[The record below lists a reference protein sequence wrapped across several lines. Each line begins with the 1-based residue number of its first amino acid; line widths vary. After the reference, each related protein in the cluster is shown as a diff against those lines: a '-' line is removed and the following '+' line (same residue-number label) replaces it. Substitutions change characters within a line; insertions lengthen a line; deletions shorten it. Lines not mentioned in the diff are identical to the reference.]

1 MKADIVQLLPVGMVA
16 PRFQGGIGMH
26 LVCRNETGL
35 PSSVGF
41 LGALRIAL
49 LSGLVVTGGP
59 VWAQQDA
66 PMDDQDSVT
75 IICDDGTE
83 LQAAF
88 DDKGVEITFANGT
101 KVSLPQGKSNDD
113 SYSYSNGKFT
123 LNGNDESAE
132 WTVGRRV
139 PVACKIKDD
148 TPPTPFDA
156 PITIDADPLP
166 ADKANP
172 DAQPQVN
179 CYRFPGFMVKEVD
192 LGEKGAE
199 KLAITPQ
206 NAACKRDAAKD
217 EKVVKDDIAGYFLG
231 VKGNFAFFQGSDG
244 WNGGMPFVVYDAK
257 TMKRLFED
265 SFEGEDFHSIDT
277 DGTNLTLNFRRSYT
291 ADCSLYLDGGDC
303 AARLRKMI
311 GLGGIAKIPECGPAY
326 EAEKKRT
333 PDYAKE
339 IEQLP
344 SVISYEAV
352 LKFDG
357 KMVNVSPLAG
367 DTGCHVPD

>member
-1 MKADIVQLLPVGMVA
+1 MNDDIVQLLPAGMVA
-16 PRFQGGIGMH
+16 LRFQGGIAMD

-35 PSSVGF
+35 LSSVGF
-41 LGALRIAL
+41 RGVLRITML
-49 LSGLVVTGGP
+49 FGLVVTAGP

-75 IICDDGTE
+75 ITCDDGTE

-88 DDKGVEITFANGT
+88 DDNGVQITLADGQ
-101 KVSLPQGKSNDD
+101 KVSLPQAKSDED
-113 SYSYSNGKFT
+113 SYAYSNGKFT
-123 LNGNDESAE
+123 LSGNDDGAQ
-132 WTVGRRV
+132 WTVGKKV

-148 TPPTPFDA
+148 APPTPFDA

-166 ADKANP
+166 VVKANP

-192 LGEKGAE
+192 LGEKGVE
-199 KLAITPQ
+199 KLAIAPQ
-206 NAACKRDAAKD
+206 SAACERDAAKD
-217 EKVVKDDIAGYFLG
+217 EKVIKDDTAGYFLG
-231 VKGNFAFFQGSDG
+231 VKGNFVFFQGSDG
-244 WNGGMPFVVYDAK
+244 SNGGTPFVVYDAK
-257 TMKRLFED
+257 TAKRLFED

-277 DGTNLTLNFRRSYT
+277 DGPNLTLNFRRSYT

-303 AARLRKMI
+303 AARIKKLI
-311 GLGGIAKIPECGPAY
+311 GLGGVAKMPECGLSY
-326 EAEKKRT
+326 DAEKKRT

-344 SVISYEAV
+344 SVISYEAE
-352 LKFDG
+352 LKYDG
-357 KMVNVSPLAG
+357 KMVNVGPLAG
-367 DTGCHVPD
+367 ETGCRVPD